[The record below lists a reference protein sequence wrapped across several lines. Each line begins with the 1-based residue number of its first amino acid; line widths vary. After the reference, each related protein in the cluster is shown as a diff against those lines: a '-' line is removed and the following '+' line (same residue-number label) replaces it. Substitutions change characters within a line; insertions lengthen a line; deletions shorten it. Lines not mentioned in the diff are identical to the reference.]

1 MRKIFQL
8 IVLLAVCASI
18 GVQASQK
25 CPESDPER
33 SMIPEE
39 VEKKVKGI
47 VTDTIF
53 IHHTEWKP
61 NASWR
66 FLSDAQ
72 KKRLYGSWLFS
83 WFRPTPHSGHY
94 RMVNG
99 RQVEVFYA
107 YHWIVRSD
115 GRVERLLNDDEVG
128 WHSGCRDDNL
138 RSVAIVFDGDF
149 RKHPPSDKAL
159 RSAAMLIR
167 EYTESNPQ
175 IVHLKAHHDVCG
187 KECPGSWFYVKDK
200 RGRTGRQ
207 KLLALAKVDLF

>member
-1 MRKIFQL
+1 MRKIFR
-8 IVLLAVCASI
+8 LAVLFSVFSCMN
-18 GVQASQK
+18 VQASQK

-39 VEKKVKGI
+39 VEKKEKGI

-72 KKRLYGSWLFS
+72 KKRLYGSGFFS
-83 WFRPTPHSGHY
+83 WLLPKPHSGHY

-99 RQVEVFYA
+99 KRVEVFYA
-107 YHWIVRSD
+107 YHWIVRND

-128 WHSGCRDDNL
+128 WHSGSRDDNL
-138 RSVAIVFDGDF
+138 RSIAIVFDGDF
-149 RKHPPSDKAL
+149 RKRSPSDKAL
-159 RSAAMLIR
+159 RAAAKLIR
-167 EYTESNPQ
+167 EYAERNPR
-175 IVHLKAHHDVCG
+175 ITYLKAHHDVCG
-187 KECPGSWFYVKDK
+187 KECPGSWFYAKDK
-200 RGRTGRQ
+200 RGKTGRQ
-207 KLLALAKVDLF
+207 KLLALSKADLS